1 MPISLQRG
9 ATLLEMIV
17 FIVVIGVALVAIGS
31 VYNQSISASVDPMVQ
46 VRGLELAQA
55 KLDEVLARKYDG
67 NTPTGGVP
75 ACGSAEP
82 GAVACA
88 GIVPDAALDDV
99 GDFHGQIDNGVP
111 GYPVSTQVSLAGAD
125 LGLANDQAKKIAVSV
140 QLPTGEILMLSAYRV
155 NF

>member
-1 MPISLQRG
+1 MHIKAQQG
-9 ATLLEMIV
+9 VTLVEMIV
-17 FIVVIGVALVAIGS
+17 FIVVIGVALVAIAN
-31 VYNQSISASVDPMVQ
+31 VYNQSIAGSVDPMVR

-55 KLDEVLARKYDG
+55 KLDEVLARKYDA

-88 GIVPDAALDDV
+88 GIVPDAAMDDV
-99 GDFHGQIDNGVP
+99 GDFHGQVDNAVA
-111 GYPVSTQVSLAGAD
+111 GYPVSTQVTLAGTE
-125 LGLANDQAKKIAVSV
+125 LGLADDQARKIAVSV
-140 QLPTGEILMLSAYRV
+140 LLPTGETLTLSSYRV